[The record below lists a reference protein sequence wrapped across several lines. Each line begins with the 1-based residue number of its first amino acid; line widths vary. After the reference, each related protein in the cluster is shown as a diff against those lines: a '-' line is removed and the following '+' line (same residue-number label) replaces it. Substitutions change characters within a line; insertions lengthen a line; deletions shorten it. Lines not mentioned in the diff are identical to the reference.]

1 MSQDTQA
8 TATAQEK
15 VKVSVNAIK
24 TRLINGVTRADIA
37 KEFGMS
43 KAELN
48 RMMKHPKLAGLRPKK
63 ASGFLLVDED
73 EDGSEQVLEY
83 PKAAPKAKKAEG
95 EGEDAPAAP
104 AAEEVTESLGI

>member
-1 MSQDTQA
+1 MSQDTQVQA
-8 TATAQEK
+8 TATEVAK
-15 VKVSVNAIK
+15 TKVSVNAIK

-73 EDGSEQVLEY
+73 EDGSEQVLDY
-83 PKAAPKAKKAEG
+83 PKAQPKAKKE
-95 EGEDAPAAP
+95 ETEAP
-104 AAEEVTESLGI
+104 AAEETVSESTGI

>member
-1 MSQDTQA
+1 MSQDTQVLA
-8 TATAQEK
+8 TATEAEK
-15 VKVSVNAIK
+15 TKVSVNAIK

-73 EDGSEQVLEY
+73 EDGSEQVLDY
-83 PKAAPKAKKAEG
+83 PKAQPKAKKEEAV
-95 EGEDAPAAP
+95 AP
-104 AAEEVTESLGI
+104 AAEETVSETTGI